1 MAVDIKYH
9 KKPSQTFDKKKLLI
23 SPKKFPLTFQL
34 KPFFKKNC
42 LHLHQSHL
50 WFEFWVNVWL
60 LQHAGVHYRNK
71 QLFQSFS

>member
-34 KPFFKKNC
+34 KPFFKK
-42 LHLHQSHL
+42 
-50 WFEFWVNVWL
+50 
-60 LQHAGVHYRNK
+60 K
-71 QLFQSFS
+71 LFTFTSKPPLI